1 MIIYTNRDLFECKAQ
16 TLVNPVNTVGVMGKG
31 LALAFKN
38 RYPGMFQEYKSQCDR
53 GELSIGSLHLYK
65 SSDYWILNFPTK
77 KHWRNKSQSAFIE
90 VGLKAF
96 IENYPSMSITSIAF
110 PKLGCGYGGLDWEND
125 VQPMMKQYLSDLPI
139 RIEICLS

>member
-1 MIIYTNRDLFECKAQ
+1 MIMYTNGNLFDCKVQ

-38 RYPGMFQEYKSQCDR
+38 RYPDMFQEYKSQCDR

-77 KHWRNKSQSAFIE
+77 KHWRNKSQIAFIKA
-90 VGLKAF
+90 GLKTF
-96 IENYPSMSITSIAF
+96 IDSYPSMGIDSIAF
-110 PKLGCGYGGLDWEND
+110 PKLGCGYGGLDWKND
-125 VQPMMKQYLSDLPI
+125 VQPMMEQYLSDLPI
-139 RIEICLS
+139 QIEICLG